1 MGKTWLHWHGL
12 RVVQLGRGRVAVT
25 TVMMVVLRAERV
37 LALAVVRRANMASPI
52 RSARTEANAR

>member
-1 MGKTWLHWHGL
+1 MGKMWLHWHGL
-12 RVVQLGRGRVAVT
+12 QVVQLGRGRVAVT

-37 LALAVVRRANMASPI
+37 LALAVVHRANMAII